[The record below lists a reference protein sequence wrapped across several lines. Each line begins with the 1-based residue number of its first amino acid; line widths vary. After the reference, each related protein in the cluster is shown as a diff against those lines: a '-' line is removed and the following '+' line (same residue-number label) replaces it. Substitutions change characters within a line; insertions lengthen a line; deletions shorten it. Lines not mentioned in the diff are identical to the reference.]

1 MMMTELVE
9 YRIYSYVLYNSRHI
23 GCLVFQ
29 DKANAIQ
36 EFMSNPYDGLMLGHS
51 SAELVEGQ
59 HQSGVF
65 PDCNP
70 GALNDQASEER
81 IASLGDACCDLPLA
95 TGVFAGH

>member
-59 HQSGVF
+59 HQSRILSDSD
-65 PDCNP
+65 PSTLD
-70 GALNDQASEER
+70 DQTSEEW
-81 IASLGDACCDLPLA
+81 IASLGDARGDLSFT
-95 TGVFAGH
+95 TGVLAGD